1 MHLLLRTPLPIKPE
15 RIVRS
20 PEAVCCLGVLGF
32 MKKLLA
38 ILFLPSLLF
47 SQVVVNSGL
56 TQIIDAPLGTAQTV
70 NIALQNNSDEAKR
83 VTFSLMDY
91 YNDCDEGYVYV
102 DGEEAIESS
111 CRPWLTLEN
120 SELVLLPREKR
131 DFSVLVNIPSN
142 YNLPN
147 ANTCL
152 FINNTALVDS
162 VQKAGVIQF
171 GVQIRYGVNIIYNN
185 PSVQSSV
192 DLFTQSLAIDTAGV
206 DYAFELS
213 LVNRGNASTTFHT
226 KASIMD
232 MEGNMVYENTSI
244 RQSIQPQQCRKVL
257 LENIDVAPGTYE
269 LVLLHEADSGDVF
282 GVSESI
288 TL

>member
-1 MHLLLRTPLPIKPE
+1 MRLLLRTPLPIKPE
-15 RIVRS
+15 SIVRS
-20 PEAVCCLGVLGF
+20 SEAVCCLGVLGF

-56 TQIIDAPLGTAQTV
+56 TQIIDAPLGTAQTL

-102 DGEEAIESS
+102 GGEEAIESS

-142 YNLPN
+142 YDLPN

-162 VQKAGVIQF
+162 VQKAGVVQF

-192 DLFTQSLAIDTAGV
+192 DLFTQSLAIDTAGA

-232 MEGNMVYENTSI
+232 MEGNMVYENISI

-269 LVLLHEADSGDVF
+269 LVLLHEAQSGDVF

>member
-1 MHLLLRTPLPIKPE
+1 
-15 RIVRS
+15 
-20 PEAVCCLGVLGF
+20 
-32 MKKLLA
+32 MKKPLA
-38 ILFLPSLLF
+38 ILFMPSLLF

-56 TQIIDAPLGTAQTV
+56 TQIIDAPLGAATTL

-83 VTFSLMDY
+83 VTFNLMDY
-91 YNDCDEGYVYV
+91 YNDCDEGYIYY

-120 SELVLLPREKR
+120 TELVLLPREKR
-131 DFSVLVNIPSN
+131 DFSVLVNIPTN
-142 YNLPN
+142 YGLPN

-152 FINNTALVDS
+152 FVNNTSLVDS
-162 VQKAGVIQF
+162 VKRAGVVQF

-206 DYAFELS
+206 DYTFELS

-232 MEGNMVYENTSI
+232 ISGNMVYENTSI

-257 LENIDVAPGTYE
+257 LEKINLAPGSYE